1 MSVCGSGIL
10 IGSIVIGY
18 RSHLRALR
26 TAEEEVGFAIPEVEP
41 GKLTT
46 FGKTV
51 AYMRRKSQNG

>member
-1 MSVCGSGIL
+1 M

-26 TAEEEVGFAIPEVEP
+26 TVEEEVGFAIPEVEP